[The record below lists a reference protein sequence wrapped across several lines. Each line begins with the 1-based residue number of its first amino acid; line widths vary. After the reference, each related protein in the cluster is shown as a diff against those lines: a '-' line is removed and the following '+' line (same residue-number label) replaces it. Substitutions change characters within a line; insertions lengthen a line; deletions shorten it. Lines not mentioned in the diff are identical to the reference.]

1 MDKEQVKRLA
11 QNPKNI
17 PGIYNYCDRWC
28 ERCTFTTRCLNYSMS
43 EEEYSDPESHDLES
57 EAFWKKLN
65 ETFKV
70 TLELLEDM
78 AEEQG
83 IDLSEIDIEDE
94 KYDPKKDR
102 EAAQNQECTRAAK
115 VYASKVTKWLDSAEA
130 FFKEKDEELNM
141 KVQLELPN
149 SDPHGEANDLENAID
164 VIQWHQHQVYAKISR
179 AFYSRINEDREEPDD
194 FPKDS
199 DGSAKVA
206 LIGIDRSIAAWGKI
220 LEHFPEREDE
230 WLEILVHLERLRRK
244 TEQVFPDARTFVR
257 PGFDE

>member
-1 MDKEQVKRLA
+1 MDKEQIKKLA

-28 ERCTFTTRCLNYSMS
+28 ERCTYTFRCLNYSMS
-43 EEEYSDPESHDLES
+43 EEEFSDPKTHDLES
-57 EAFWKKLN
+57 QAFWGKLN

-70 TLELLEDM
+70 TLELLEGM

-83 IDLSEIDIEDE
+83 IDLSSLDLENE

-102 EAAQNQECTRAAK
+102 EASQNHECTRAAK
-115 VYASKVTKWLDSAEA
+115 VYASMVTKWLDSAEPI
-130 FFKEKDEELNM
+130 FKEKDKELNM
-141 KVQLELPN
+141 NVRLEIPN
-149 SDPHGEANDLENAID
+149 SDPHGEADELEDAID
-164 VIQWHQHQVYAKISR
+164 VIQWQQHQVYVKISR
-179 AFYSRINEDREEPDD
+179 AFFSRINEDREEADD

-206 LIGIDRSIAAWGKI
+206 LMCIDRSIAAWGRI
-220 LEHFPEREDE
+220 LEHFPEQEDE
-230 WLEILVHLERLRRK
+230 CLEILVHLERLRRK
-244 TEQVFPDARTFVR
+244 AEQVFPDARAFVR